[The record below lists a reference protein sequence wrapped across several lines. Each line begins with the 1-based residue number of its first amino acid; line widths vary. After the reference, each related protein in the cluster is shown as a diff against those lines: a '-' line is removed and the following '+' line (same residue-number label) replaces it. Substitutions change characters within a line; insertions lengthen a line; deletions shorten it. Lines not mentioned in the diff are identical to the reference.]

1 LGRNRKD
8 YRVVV
13 ETPLPPAFGKDVKV
27 LKDSFGRKFPYLR
40 LSVTEVCNFRCTY
53 CLPNGYQK
61 TERDFLT
68 LPEIRRLASAF
79 AELGTQKI
87 RLTGG
92 EPTVRRD
99 LTHIA
104 RAVSG
109 IPGIRTVALTTNGLN
124 LKENAKAYFDAGI
137 NALNVSVDSLDPARF
152 HAITGQDKLA
162 QVLDGI
168 EAAKTAGFTRIKVNS
183 VLLKEV
189 TDHMLPDFLAWIK
202 REALSIRFIELMQ
215 TGENREFFTKHHIR
229 AGVIIQQL
237 LEHGFVPA
245 IRKPDAGP
253 AQEFTHPDY
262 VGSIGI
268 IAPYSKN
275 FCKSCNR
282 LRVTSRG
289 KLMLCLFGEGGYDL
303 RPYLQH
309 DDQREQLMDAIASAL
324 HFKHES
330 HTLHQ
335 GLTGSTPHLASL
347 GG

>member
-1 LGRNRKD
+1 M
-8 YRVVV
+8 
-13 ETPLPPAFGKDVKV
+13 KV
-27 LKDSFGRKFPYLR
+27 PELSQKQHVLRDSFGTKFPYLR
-40 LSVTEVCNFRCTY
+40 LSITEICNFRCTY

-68 LPEIRRLASAF
+68 LPEIRRLAITF
-79 AELGTQKI
+79 AALGTQKI

-99 LTHIA
+99 LAQIA
-104 RAVSG
+104 HTLST
-109 IPGIRTVALTTNGLN
+109 IPGIHTIALTTNGYN
-124 LKENAKAYFDAGI
+124 LKENAKAYFDAGV
-137 NALNVSVDSLDPARF
+137 NALNISIDSLDPASFR
-152 HAITGQDKLA
+152 AITGQKKLDA
-162 QVLDGI
+162 ALSGI
-168 EAAKTAGFTRIKVNS
+168 EAAKKVGFSKIKVNS
-183 VLLKEV
+183 VLLKET

-215 TGENREFFTKHHIR
+215 TGENRAFFIKHHISASTIVR
-229 AGVIIQQL
+229 QL
-237 LEHGFVPA
+237 LELGFSPTV
-245 IRKPDAGP
+245 RKSDAGP

-262 VGSIGI
+262 AGSIGV
-268 IAPYSKN
+268 IAPYERD

-303 RPYLQH
+303 RPHLQH
-309 DDQREQLMDAIASAL
+309 DDQREELIDAITTAL
-324 HFKHES
+324 HFKHGG
-330 HTLHQ
+330 HKLHQ